1 MENNNPQPSK
11 PQDNLPA
18 PVFIPDTMVRQK
30 SHLDKLAEV
39 FLPEDLDS
47 IGNRIVQNVMIP
59 SILKTAG
66 DILVRSIDMIFGTN
80 YSGINNSQP
89 SNTIPG
95 SSTPYTPYSGPQR
108 NTVAA
113 SQATGTTT
121 IVPVRSAV
129 YEYADV
135 RWKSSEEAKKVLND
149 LRAVIRN
156 NGYVSVG
163 TYLEYARVK
172 TIAEDFNYGWN
183 NLDNILLQDTGELPY
198 RYRMDLP
205 SPLPIRSQRRDI
217 YI

>member
-11 PQDNLPA
+11 PQADLPA
-18 PVFIPDTMVRQK
+18 PAFVPDTMVRQK

-39 FLPEDLDS
+39 FLPEDLDN
-47 IGNRIVQNVMIP
+47 IGNKIVQNVMIP

-80 YSGINNSQP
+80 YSGVNNSQP

-95 SSTPYTPYSGPQR
+95 STVNHTPYGQLTR

-113 SQATGTTT
+113 SQPTGTTT

-135 RWKSSEEAKKVLND
+135 RWKSAEEARKVLND
-149 LRAVIRN
+149 LRSVIRN

-163 TYLEYARVK
+163 TYLQYAQVK
-172 TIAEDFNYGWN
+172 TIPEDFNYGWN
-183 NLDNILLQDTGELPY
+183 NLDNILLEDTGELPY
-198 RYRMDLP
+198 RYRMVLP
-205 SPLPIRSQRRDI
+205 SPLPIRSQRRDM